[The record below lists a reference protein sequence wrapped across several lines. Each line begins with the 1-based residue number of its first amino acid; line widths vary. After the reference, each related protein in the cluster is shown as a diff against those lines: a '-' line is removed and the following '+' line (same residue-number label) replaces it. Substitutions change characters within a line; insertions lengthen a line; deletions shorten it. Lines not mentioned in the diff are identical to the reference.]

1 MVHFAVVKHALIQEK
16 IFETCRLTIFISK
29 NVGNIAGGVSVRV
42 DCSHSDEVNAVFL
55 ETSDGSTVVQRR
67 GGDIDTSFIF
77 I

>member
-1 MVHFAVVKHALIQEK
+1 MLSCKQK
-16 IFETCRLTIFISK
+16 YCETCRLTIFISK
-29 NVGNIAGGVSVRV
+29 NVGNIAGGVSVCI

-55 ETSDGSTVVQRR
+55 ETSDGSTVVQSR